1 MRSHAQLTTSSKAT
15 VKVPSQIHP
24 TLRSSGLSVQRY
36 NESVA
41 VDSKTQCAL
50 SHGEVITEGKR
61 LYAANRFEDA
71 ARIFEIDLARVEA
84 EAQLSAYSQLLRHL
98 PRLAKDDP
106 LLDSYLQNE
115 ISVLGWYFIV
125 KRKAVAELLAELKDF
140 EVRMN
145 GREPGM
151 LLRRTRARGAAVS
164 MGGAVI
170 VVERLDGD
178 GTLPEH
184 APAATAFEKLAA
196 SRSKLGR
203 RFGENV
209 FHIASAGGTLD
220 FEMGVVTRAELQSKL
235 SMLGAK
241 KHNSF
246 EGTVVVSAEA
256 ARSGIDFDKA
266 FPRAFVVY
274 DPGVAEAVA
283 GMVVLR
289 KPPPRQSA
297 ATVAILL
304 PRTATQQHTMGLD
317 SWTQGQRTEAWR
329 SVTAWARTAH
339 VGAVVTWQ
347 RDGFNPLTAIRRM
360 WTKLTDRE
368 LVIKALLESQSVLDS
383 VRPRHPPLHRASR
396 RDETHGRRGPQ
407 S

>member
-1 MRSHAQLTTSSKAT
+1 M
-15 VKVPSQIHP
+15 
-24 TLRSSGLSVQRY
+24 
-36 NESVA
+36 
-41 VDSKTQCAL
+41 
-50 SHGEVITEGKR
+50 
-61 LYAANRFEDA
+61 
-71 ARIFEIDLARVEA
+71 
-84 EAQLSAYSQLLRHL
+84 
-98 PRLAKDDP
+98 KDDP

-115 ISVLGWYFIV
+115 ISVVGWYFIV

-220 FEMGVVTRAELQSKL
+220 FEMGVVYESRAAIKAVNVLVE
-235 SMLGAK
+235 K

-274 DPGVAEAVA
+274 DPGLAEAVA
-283 GMVVLR
+283 GMVGSR

-317 SWTQGQRTEAWR
+317 SWTQGQRTEAWLF
-329 SVTAWARTAH
+329 VTAWARTAH

-347 RDGFNPLTAIRRM
+347 RNGFNPLTAIRRM

-368 LVIKALLESQSVLDS
+368 LVIKALLESQSVLILFAHGTRRYIALPDGTRLTVDE
-383 VRPRHPPLHRASR
+383 VRNLKLTRQPVVLLLSCEGAKPEPSEATQSFSEALKAAGAAAVFGGRTEAGCQR
-396 RDETHGRRGPQ
+396 RIVNC
-407 S
+407 